1 MRKILSCG
9 FVVFGLVVACAEDQ
23 PAPSPAVPIQ
33 STAPV
38 SPSPTPVLTG
48 FHMPIAGS
56 CLPKSDKL
64 MPNAPREYRKGTH
77 EGIDFY
83 NSDSCTFV
91 NKGTRALAAK
101 AGRVIRA
108 DRTYVDVN
116 KKQVD
121 AFLANPDTPESLDQF
136 RGRQVWIDH
145 GGGVVTR
152 YCHLNGV
159 ATGFEVGSQVQAGQ
173 LVGFVGE
180 SGTPSSVTKP
190 GSQFHLHFEL
200 RVGDSFLGKA
210 LPPKSVRAL
219 YTTLFKP

>member
-1 MRKILSCG
+1 MGL
-9 FVVFGLVVACAEDQ
+9 GLVASAQ
-23 PAPSPAVPIQ
+23 SPNPAS
-33 STAPV
+33 APE
-38 SPSPTPVLTG
+38 LTG
-48 FHMPIAGS
+48 FRMPIAGS

-91 NKGTRALAAK
+91 SKGTRVLAAK
-101 AGRVIRA
+101 AGRVIRV
-108 DRTYVDVN
+108 DRQYVDVN
-116 KKQVD
+116 KRQVD
-121 AFLANPDTPESLDQF
+121 AFLANPDTPASLDQF

-159 ATGFEVGSQVQAGQ
+159 ATGFEVGSEVPVGQ

-190 GSQFHLHFEL
+190 GSQFHLHFEV
-200 RVGDSFLGKA
+200 RVGESFLGKA
-210 LPPKSVRAL
+210 LPPKTVRAL
-219 YTTLFKP
+219 YTTLFK